1 MGKLRQWF
9 QKWFDNQLE
18 KAFQRNVDK
27 QNRKLYDKY
36 KVVYKDGDN
45 T

>member
-18 KAFQRNVDK
+18 KSFQRNADK
-27 QNRKLYDKY
+27 QFLNRRNK
-36 KVVYKDGDN
+36 
-45 T
+45 